1 MGEKV
6 KIDGRGQE
14 TMLKK
19 KSSIGNI
26 YEVMLDG
33 NEFIITARANCLT
46 QFETESESRS
56 ISMLTK
62 STTEK
67 EVQSDDIP
75 NFVNQQKNTQTLLA
89 NILNLKLLTS
99 LKQQEAINEHM
110 QIY

>member
-1 MGEKV
+1 
-6 KIDGRGQE
+6 
-14 TMLKK
+14 MLKK